1 MLCAVLK
8 QWHPIT
14 GVDFHIPWPPGSP
27 SPAPS
32 PVPYKTCTTMFGIG
46 IKASTAAT
54 HVQQGFGLT
63 MQGAHRCGHHDPA
76 RGAPSVTLPIDMA
89 FSASKSYFG
98 PASTECQGQRIGAA
112 LLQTVNLNLDC
123 GIPRPTPTGVVIAFV
138 SVYTNMSL
146 ADIMYGFNA
155 MAIDWCVQ
163 TVLNALGNGIG
174 NMAGNLLGRFGPQV
188 MSRAAAKQLLR
199 SRGGIP
205 GNMINQAARDFAR
218 SQREAYSR
226 MLARNVPA
234 HLGNAVNAVTGFFG
248 GGPMGADGGDV
259 GLWTP
264 GGAAGD
270 AAQGYLNG
278 PGPADH
284 GGSGMAAAARPGIFR
299 EEEGS
304 MPVQTTPSPTL
315 MQLSGKDP
323 EGRYILS
330 VLLKITYAIMQDGRL
345 EPAGEAGSPG
355 HGARGPP
362 GYQVPACPGQ

>member
-8 QWHPIT
+8 QWHPIM

-46 IKASTAAT
+46 VKASPATT
-54 HVQQGFGLT
+54 HVQQGFGWT
-63 MQGAHRCGHHDPA
+63 MQVPTDVGPMIPHV
-76 RGAPSVTLPIDMA
+76 GAPSVTLPIDMA

-98 PASTECQGQRIGAA
+98 PASTESQGQRIGAA
-112 LLQTVNLNLDC
+112 VLQTVNMNLDC
-123 GIPRPTPTGVVIAFV
+123 GIPAPTPTGVVIAFV

-146 ADIMYGFNA
+146 ADIIYGLNA

-174 NMAGNLLGRFGPQV
+174 NMAGRLLGRLGPQV

-226 MLARNVPA
+226 MLARDVPA

-284 GGSGMAAAARPGIFR
+284 GGSGG
-299 EEEGS
+299 GGGG
-304 MPVQTTPSPTL
+304 QT
-315 MQLSGKDP
+315 GNF
-323 EGRYILS
+323 
-330 VLLKITYAIMQDGRL
+330 
-345 EPAGEAGSPG
+345 
-355 HGARGPP
+355 
-362 GYQVPACPGQ
+362 